1 MPFTV
6 QQLIESYQE
15 PVTVSPGDPAQKA
28 LALMVEHDFSQL
40 PVIDENNKPLGI
52 VSGDS
57 IICALNNFGIPLA
70 ELHVSH
76 AIVKVLMSSEMRRFI
91 ERGIHV

>member
-28 LALMVEHDFSQL
+28 LALMVEHDFTQL
-40 PVIDENNKPLGI
+40 TVVDENNKPLGI

-57 IICALNNFGIPLA
+57 IIRALNNFGIPLA

>member
-52 VSGDS
+52 GSGDS
-57 IICALNNFGIPLA
+57 IIRALNNFGIPLA